1 MVKKKFDD
9 IYYFGCVIVNFLVFL
24 REKFNKNGYK
34 NRYRNQQSY
43 CLKIYLDKFSFL
55 TYGFYFQVE
64 GSQTGEAYLTTE
76 GSGTTFS
83 YNLFIQRDGEYRES
97 HICYGFLQCCGEKI
111 LISAPVPLFFLMI
124 YFFFVIY

>member
-1 MVKKKFDD
+1 MKSSIKTD
-9 IYYFGCVIVNFLVFL
+9 IKIG
-24 REKFNKNGYK
+24 
-34 NRYRNQQSY
+34 NQQSY
-43 CLKIYLDKFSFL
+43 CLNIYLDKFSFL